1 MLKRH
6 WDHLLT
12 YLKHH
17 ITNAVTEGLNS
28 KIQNI
33 KSAAFL
39 TPGSGNCATQP
50 ARPWSST
57 PASGCLSNWRLRA
70 VLLRK

>member
-33 KSAAFL
+33 KSAARGF
-39 TPGSGNCATQP
+39 CQ
-50 ARPWSST
+50 R
-57 PASGCLSNWRLRA
+57 RA
-70 VLLRK
+70 ETGGKPPV